1 MIGLIFFIIF
11 VWLLV
16 KVGKAAFSLL
26 AFAIC
31 LYVLKDVLM
40 AILGV
45 VFPIFVVLSVGFI
58 ILMIWGATLPDV
70 DTDEKSVDNGGAIE
84 VTPLPDNRE
93 YVVVYSAEDEE
104 KSSSANL

>member
-1 MIGLIFFIIF
+1 
-11 VWLLV
+11 V

-26 AFAIC
+26 AFAIG

-58 ILMIWGATLPDV
+58 ILMIWGATLPDETEESV
-70 DTDEKSVDNGGAIE
+70 DTTGTIDVS
-84 VTPLPDNRE
+84 PLPDNRE

-104 KSSSANL
+104 KTSADL